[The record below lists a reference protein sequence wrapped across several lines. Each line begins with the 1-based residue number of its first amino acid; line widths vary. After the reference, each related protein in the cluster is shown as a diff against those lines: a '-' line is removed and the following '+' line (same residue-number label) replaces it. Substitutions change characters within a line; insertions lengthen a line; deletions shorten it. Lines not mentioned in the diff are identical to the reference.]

1 MSITYSRVNER
12 SITAIILVLV
22 PIALLVST
30 TQMRFAD
37 LGGAFSPVFFPRIVL
52 WLFIVLASIN
62 LVIEFVHQQAP
73 NKPAFKRA
81 FVIAGAFVLYAFT
94 IMPLGFLLASILF
107 CVICLVSLSITKPF
121 WVASFSIGLP
131 ASLVLLFNHVL
142 MLPLPTSPFTH
153 WF

>member
-62 LVIEFVHQQAP
+62 LVIEFVHQQAL

-81 FVIAGAFVLYAFT
+81 FVIAGAFICFYHYAPGVFVGLNTVL
-94 IMPLGFLLASILF
+94 
-107 CVICLVSLSITKPF
+107 CH
-121 WVASFSIGLP
+121 LP
-131 ASLVLLFNHVL
+131 S
-142 MLPLPTSPFTH
+142 
-153 WF
+153 